1 MPRERPEY
9 RVILESLLKFM
20 ENRGGGHVMTIKD
33 AAEFIGKSPRTVAR
47 KYNISKEGIT
57 IEALAMRLSKL

>member
-1 MPRERPEY
+1 
-9 RVILESLLKFM
+9 
-20 ENRGGGHVMTIKD
+20 MTIKD